1 MWSCVSGATTTT
13 VPVTSTTVTGACT
26 DGDGDGYY
34 VFDAVNCPNGND
46 CDDADPNVNPGMDES
61 FYCSDGIDNDC
72 DGDVDTADPACQGT
86 TTTMP
91 SGGIT
96 IYTDVVWDSMEF
108 SHDVLT
114 SMWSVAGTTSGYIY
128 GSGSSCVNCNV
139 LLALTSETD
148 IVNVNAANYVVDMAT
163 VTIDEGDI
171 VLLYGGGNYGAL
183 EVHAINCYG
192 DSVDVPSKCYLHY
205 TVYYL
210 SDGSGDFSSAPPLSG
225 YATDNDRD
233 GHFTDA
239 PAGDSLYDPNDADSC
254 NPDSS
259 VPTCDAAA
267 TTTITGACN
276 YDGVCDADE
285 TVETCPNDCAV
296 MTTTT
301 TIVSTL
307 DYLIFSE
314 VLYNTP
320 GSDSEE
326 EWIEI
331 YNPTPNSVDL
341 TGYAIEDN
349 TLTYTFSSGVIE
361 PHDTFVIAKDS
372 FGFNNLQGCDPD
384 LDGLTLS
391 LGNSGDVLYL
401 MDSTG
406 YETDMVAWEGYISGW
421 DIIANEGE
429 SIARLDFNTDTDSV
443 SDWEVMPTPM
453 PHPFGDPCGA
463 ATTTTITGAC
473 NYDGICDSDETAESC
488 PNDCGAASDCNS
500 DCNYCY
506 NEPDCSASPFGCL
519 WDAGTGSCSVGG
531 GQCNHDGVCDAD
543 ETMGSCPED
552 CTVEDT
558 CSQLMD
564 ETTCNSQT
572 GCGWD
577 SQTDTC
583 TEIAVDCPNLGETE
597 CNAQADCEWN
607 YESNACETAGVGPG
621 DESGLCTDGEDNDGD
636 GLADCDDP
644 DCETLPECYSP
655 CDDDWSYY
663 YQMSCTA
670 SISGTI
676 TSSDGNAVA
685 NAHVDV
691 WNHEGGYS
699 TMEMTD
705 SSGAYAVDGLPDGL
719 YYTLHVS
726 PPSDSGLAG
735 YDEDDIYISGAL
747 TKDIQLS
754 AGGTITGSVTA
765 GGVGVPNAHL
775 DAWGPTGSGSAMT
788 ESDGNYIISGL
799 VTDTYTVML
808 RLEHTDYSA
817 YTAPEQTVSV
827 TAGETVSGVDFVLTL
842 GGSISGTVTY
852 SDGTGA
858 SDIRIEA
865 WQESDNAAGGSGHG
879 EDWTASDGTYTLN
892 GLPSGTYRVEAR
904 IDDPNMNYAVESQ
917 TATVTAGQE
926 TTGVNFVL
934 ASGAS
939 ISGTVTDSAGSPIAN
954 ADLNAWNTA
963 GGDGSGWAMTDSDGT
978 YTITGLSSGIYHVEV
993 SSGSYASATTTVT
1006 VTSGQDVTGVD
1017 FVLSLGGSISG
1028 TVTYSDASPAPNLR
1042 VECWNEMGSGGG
1054 ESWTESDG
1062 TYTISGLST
1071 GTYRVE
1077 VRIDDSTANYAVDSQ
1092 MVSVT
1097 AGSETSGAN
1106 FVLSAG
1112 GSISGTVTD
1121 ASGAVANIRVE
1132 CWNEQGS
1139 GWGDAMTATDGTYT
1153 INGLS
1158 TGTYRVMVRTEE
1170 ENLNYATE
1178 EQTAS
1183 VTAGSATT
1191 GVDFSLTAGGSI
1203 SGTVTYGGSPVANAH
1218 VECWNHEGMGWGNDW
1233 TESDGTYTITGL
1245 SSGVYEIEVRSD
1257 GTTTYASDP
1266 QTVTVVAGQ
1275 ETTGVNFVLSAGA
1288 SISGTV
1294 TYGGSAVTN
1303 MRVEC
1308 WNEQGS
1314 GWGDD
1319 ETASDGTYTITGLSA
1334 GTYRVK
1340 VRNDWDPTGAAA
1352 TSNYAADEIVVILT
1366 EGQQVTGIDFAL
1378 TLGGTI
1384 SGTVTDA
1391 SGAVSHLRLEAHCE
1405 NCDSWGEAMT
1415 SETGEYSITGLS
1427 TGTYRVGIHI
1437 EWGST
1442 TNYAT
1447 EEQTVS
1453 VVEGQETTGVDFALA
1468 TGGSIS
1474 GTVTYNGV
1482 AVANTNVGAWCESTE
1497 TAGCGGGG
1505 AMTESDGTY
1514 TISGLMSGTYHV
1526 DVHSGDSGT
1535 NYASEEIIVTVTAGQ
1550 AVTGVDFAM
1559 TTGGSISGTVT
1570 ASGTAV
1576 ANIRVECWME
1586 NGAGWGDAWTSSDGT
1601 FTITGLSTGTY
1612 HVQIRASDSDMN
1624 YASEEQVVSVTAG
1637 QETSGVNFNLS
1648 TGGSISGTVTYSGG
1662 SGASDIMV
1670 EAHKEMEHGWG
1681 NAWTASDGTY
1691 TITGLTSGTYRVEI
1705 FSDYAAQPQ
1714 TVTVDTGADTS
1725 GVDFTL
1731 TTGGSI
1737 SGTVTDANGAVAYI
1751 TIHAWSETGGWGGSM
1766 TSSDG
1771 AYTITGL
1778 YSGIYHVNID
1788 TWGSSTN
1795 YASEEQIVSVTTGA
1809 ETSGVDFLLTA
1820 GGSISGTVKDSSGS
1834 PVPDMRVECWKEMGE
1849 GHGETMVQQD
1859 GTYQVRGLNSGI
1871 YHCIV
1876 RAQWGSTT
1884 NYATDDQTVT
1894 VTAGSD
1900 TSGVNFVLI
1909 TGGSISGTVTYNS
1922 APMLGVIVDAWS
1934 EAGWSNAMSDSDG
1947 TYTVTGL
1954 AAGTYHISAHPFWSS
1969 TGTTQNIAAEEQ
1981 TVTVTAGT
1989 ETSGV
1994 NFDLSDGASISGTV
2008 TLSGAGVPYVKVE
2021 AFKEEGGGW
2030 GGTMTESDG
2039 TYTITGLIGGD
2050 YFVEVRLEG
2059 TTYENYATTNQ
2070 RIAISTGE
2078 AVTGIDFALESG
2090 GSISGTVTDADG
2102 AVAYLRVEAWKEGA
2116 PGWGGSMTASD
2127 GTYTIPGLS
2136 AGIYHVEVHFGW
2148 GPTGTTY
2155 TNYASEEKVVTVAA
2169 GQTTSGV
2176 DFLLTTGGS
2185 ISGTVTTGGQ
2195 AVQYA
2200 RIEAWKEESPDW
2212 GDTWTASDGTYTLSG
2227 LTTGTYHVK
2236 VDATGSSYSG
2246 YAASE
2251 KIVSVTAGEERSGVD
2266 FSLTQGASIS
2276 GTVTAG
2282 GAAAQYVRVDAW
2294 RDWESGET
2302 PDWGDTV
2309 TASDGTYT
2317 INGLM
2322 GGKYH
2327 VNIRTEDTSYASYAS
2342 LEQTVTVAAGGSET
2356 GVDFALTTGGSI
2368 SGTVT
2373 LSSAAVSYVRVW
2385 AWREGAPDWGDT
2397 ITDDSG
2403 TYTISGLSSGSY
2415 HVGLDLMGTTYES
2428 YTANEQTVTVT
2439 AGAETSSIDFALAQ
2453 GGSISGTVTD
2463 ASGAVSDVHVEA
2475 WNDEDTGHGWTKTG
2489 SSGTYT
2495 ITGLPAGTYNVEVHY
2510 SNYAPQMQ
2518 SSVSVTAGQTTSGID
2533 FTLAAAGAISG
2544 TVTYG
2549 GAGVADIEVFAWSP
2563 GTYAGGEALTDAS
2576 GNYVIDDL
2584 PAGTYKVKPEAE
2596 GYAGTM
2602 EEDVSVT
2609 AGVNTTGVDFTLSD
2623 GGNLTGTVT
2632 DSNGTPLEEVNINIW
2647 IPGEGFGEDWEETE
2661 DDGTYLIDGIPAGTY
2676 TIEAYLEGYDDVEV
2690 NVTITDGATTTQ
2702 DFTLQSVNSSMI
2714 KMASIAPGIGT
2725 SPTASAGPDQTI
2737 SLGTTV
2743 YVGGDDSTDD
2753 GTIQSYAWN
2762 FADGDVVYGVTQ
2774 SHIYST
2780 PGTYTVTLTVTDD
2793 ESLTGTDTL
2802 TVTVSAAAAEPTS
2815 NAGNDQTVDLDNSV
2829 SFDGSASSDSDG
2841 EIISYHWD
2849 FNDGSESTEIKPSHK
2864 YSTAGT
2870 YTVTLEITDDDGLKD
2885 TDTVTI
2891 SVSAQQDP
2899 VADAGTDQTINSGES
2914 VTLDAS
2920 DSYDTDGTIDAYEWK
2935 DGTDV
2940 LSTQS
2945 SFTKSDFAVGTHT
2958 ITLTATDND
2967 DNTDTDEV
2975 IITVQ
2980 EGGTI
2985 VRVTPSSVS
2994 ADSDES
3000 FSINITS
3007 TETDN
3012 VLGVEFV
3019 LLFNKSVLQAT
3030 SVTEGDFLSSDGAD
3044 TTGDAPTYSNTAG
3057 TVTFS
3062 RSRSAVDG
3070 GLTASG
3076 VIAAINFNSIADG
3089 SATLTLENV
3098 TVRDVNGTSLTLSTS
3113 NGAVTVG
3120 SVCTLLGDESPCGV
3134 VSLAEVVDYITL
3146 WSAGNAELAAVID
3159 LITAWAT

>member
-1 MWSCVSGATTTT
+1 M
-13 VPVTSTTVTGACT
+13 P
-26 DGDGDGYY
+26 
-34 VFDAVNCPNGND
+34 
-46 CDDADPNVNPGMDES
+46 PGGM
-61 FYCSDGIDNDC
+61 
-72 DGDVDTADPACQGT
+72 
-86 TTTMP
+86 
-91 SGGIT
+91 T
-96 IYTDVVWDSMEF
+96 IYTDVVWDSREF
-108 SHDVLT
+108 THGSLA

-128 GSGSSCVNCNV
+128 GSGSSCENCNV
-139 LLALTSETD
+139 LLKLASETD
-148 IVNVNAANYVVDMAT
+148 VSSVNAADYTVDMAQ

-171 VLLYGGGNYGAL
+171 VLLYASGNYGAL
-183 EVHAINCYG
+183 EVHAVNCYG
-192 DSVDVPSKCYLHY
+192 DSVDEPSKCYMHY
-205 TVYYL
+205 TLYYL
-210 SDGSGDFSSAPPLSG
+210 DDGSGDFSSAPPLSG

-233 GHFTDA
+233 GHFSDA
-239 PAGDSLYDPNDADSC
+239 PSGDSLYDSNDNDAC
-254 NPDSS
+254 TPDPD
-259 VPTCDAAA
+259 VPT
-267 TTTITGACN
+267 
-276 YDGVCDADE
+276 
-285 TVETCPNDCAV
+285 
-296 MTTTT
+296 
-301 TIVSTL
+301 
-307 DYLIFSE
+307 
-314 VLYNTP
+314 
-320 GSDSEE
+320 
-326 EWIEI
+326 
-331 YNPTPNSVDL
+331 
-341 TGYAIEDN
+341 
-349 TLTYTFSSGVIE
+349 
-361 PHDTFVIAKDS
+361 
-372 FGFNNLQGCDPD
+372 
-384 LDGLTLS
+384 
-391 LGNSGDVLYL
+391 
-401 MDSTG
+401 
-406 YETDMVAWEGYISGW
+406 
-421 DIIANEGE
+421 
-429 SIARLDFNTDTDSV
+429 
-443 SDWEVMPTPM
+443 
-453 PHPFGDPCGA
+453 CGA

-473 NYDGICDSDETAESC
+473 NYDGTCDADETVETCPNDCAAGTTTTSTIAAALDHLIIFEVFYNTPGSDSEEEWVEIHNPTAGTIDLGGYTLEDNQYTYTFSSFSFPADHSMVVARDETGFYDLYGCYPDVADLTLSLGNGGDVLYLMDPSGYEVDMVAWEGHISGWDITANEGESIARINGYTDTDSVSDWSVWSTPIPVPYGDVCETTAACNYDGDCDADETAESCPEDCGGATTTIGACNHDGVCGSDETAESC
-488 PNDCGAASDCNS
+488 PEDCGAADACSQFMDENSCNS
-500 DCNYCY
+500 
-506 NEPDCSASPFGCL
+506 E
-519 WDAGTGSCSVGG
+519 
-531 GQCNHDGVCDAD
+531 
-543 ETMGSCPED
+543 
-552 CTVEDT
+552 
-558 CSQLMD
+558 
-564 ETTCNSQT
+564 T

-597 CNAQADCEWN
+597 CNAQPDCEWDDVFD
-607 YESNACETAGVGPG
+607 ECETAGVGPG

-636 GLADCDDP
+636 GLTDCDDS

-676 TSSDGNAVA
+676 TSSDGSVVE

-699 TMEMTD
+699 TMEMSDTD
-705 SSGAYAVDGLPDGL
+705 GNYAVDGLPDGL
-719 YYTLHVS
+719 YYTIHVS

-735 YDEDDIYISGAL
+735 YDEDDVYVSGAL

-765 GGVGVPNAHL
+765 GGVGVANAHL

-799 VTDTYTVML
+799 VTETYTVML

-817 YTAPEQTVSV
+817 YTASEQTVSV

-842 GGSISGTVTY
+842 GGSISGSVTY

-858 SDIRIEA
+858 SDIRVEA

-879 EDWTASDGTYTLN
+879 EDWTDSDGTYTLN

-904 IDDPNMNYAVESQ
+904 IDNPNMNYAVESQ
-917 TATVTAGQE
+917 TASVTAGSE

-939 ISGTVTDSAGSPIAN
+939 ISGTVTDSAGNPIAN
-954 ADLNAWNTA
+954 AQLNAWNTE

-978 YTITGLSSGIYHVEV
+978 YTMTGLSSGIYNVEV
-993 SSGSYASATTTVT
+993 TSGSYASAATTVT

-1017 FVLSLGGSISG
+1017 FVLSVGGSISG
-1028 TVTYSDASPAPNLR
+1028 TVTYSDSSPAPNLR

-1062 TYTISGLST
+1062 TYTIMGLST

-1077 VRIDDSTANYAVDSQ
+1077 VRIDDSTSNYAVDSQ
-1092 MVSVT
+1092 TVSVT
-1097 AGSETSGAN
+1097 AGSETTGVN
-1106 FVLSAG
+1106 FVLASG

-1121 ASGAVANIRVE
+1121 ASGPVANIRVE

-1139 GWGDAMTATDGTYT
+1139 GWGDSMTATDGTYT

-1158 TGTYRVMVRTEE
+1158 TGTYRVMVRTEQ

-1178 EQTAS
+1178 EQTVS

-1191 GVDFSLTAGGSI
+1191 GVDFSLTTGGSI

-1218 VECWNHEGMGWGNDW
+1218 VECWNHEGMGWGNAW

-1257 GTTTYASDP
+1257 GTTDYASEP

-1275 ETTGVNFVLSAGA
+1275 ETSGVDFVLSAGA

-1294 TYGGSAVTN
+1294 TYSGSAVTN

-1319 ETASDGTYTITGLSA
+1319 ETASDGTYTIPGLSA

-1352 TSNYAADEIVVILT
+1352 TSNYAVDEIVVILT
-1366 EGQQVTGIDFAL
+1366 AGQQATGIDFAL
-1378 TLGGTI
+1378 TMGGSI

-1391 SGAVSHLRLEAHCE
+1391 SGPVSHLRIETHCE

-1427 TGTYRVGIHI
+1427 TGTYRVGIRT
-1437 EWGST
+1437 EWDST

-1453 VVEGQETTGVDFALA
+1453 VVEGQETAGVDFVLT

-1474 GTVTYNGV
+1474 GTVTYNGDP
-1482 AVANTNVGAWCESTE
+1482 VANMNVGVWCESTE
-1497 TAGCGGGG
+1497 AAGCGGGG
-1505 AMTESDGTY
+1505 TMTDSDGTY

-1526 DVHSGDSGT
+1526 NVHSDASGTASGT

-1550 AVTGVDFAM
+1550 PVTGVDFAL

-1576 ANIRVECWME
+1576 ANLRVECWME
-1586 NGAGWGDAWTSSDGT
+1586 NGGGWGDAWTASDGT
-1601 FTITGLSTGTY
+1601 YTITGLSTGTY
-1612 HVQIRASDSDMN
+1612 HVEIRASESDMN

-1637 QETSGVNFNLS
+1637 QDTSGVDFSLA
-1648 TGGSISGTVTYSGG
+1648 TGGSISGTVAYSDG

-1681 NAWTASDGTY
+1681 NTWTASDGTY

-1714 TVTVDTGADTS
+1714 MATVDTGADTS

-1731 TTGGSI
+1731 ATGGSI
-1737 SGTVTDANGAVAYI
+1737 SGTVTDADGAVAYI
-1751 TIHAWSETGGWGGSM
+1751 NVHAWSETGGWGGSM

-1809 ETSGVDFLLTA
+1809 ETSGVDFALTA
-1820 GGSISGTVKDSSGS
+1820 GGSISGTVKDSGGS
-1834 PVPDMRVECWKEMGE
+1834 PVPDMRVECWREMGE

-1859 GTYQVRGLNSGI
+1859 GTYQVTGLSSGI
-1871 YHCIV
+1871 YHCTV
-1876 RAQWGSTT
+1876 RAQWGSTSS
-1884 NYATDDQTVT
+1884 YATDDQTVT

-1900 TSGVNFVLI
+1900 MSGVNFVLS

-1934 EAGWSNAMSDSDG
+1934 EAGWSNAMTDSDG

-1954 AAGTYHISAHPFWSS
+1954 ASGTYHVSAHPFWSS

-1981 TVTVTAGT
+1981 TVTVTAGA

-1994 NFDLSDGASISGTV
+1994 NFDLTDGASISGTV

-2021 AFKEEGGGW
+2021 AFKEDGGGW

-2039 TYTITGLIGGD
+2039 TYTISGLIGGD
-2050 YFVEVRLEG
+2050 YFVEARLEG

-2070 RIAISTGE
+2070 RITIANGE
-2078 AVTGIDFALESG
+2078 AVTGINFVLESG
-2090 GSISGTVTDADG
+2090 GSISGTVTDASG
-2102 AVAYLRVEAWKEGA
+2102 AVAYMRVEAWKEGA
-2116 PGWGGSMTASD
+2116 PGWGGSMTESD

-2136 AGIYHVEVHFGW
+2136 AGIYHVEAHFGW
-2148 GPTGTTY
+2148 GPTGTSY
-2155 TNYASEEKVVTVAA
+2155 TNYASEEKIVTVAA
-2169 GQTTSGV
+2169 GVDTSGV
-2176 DFLLTTGGS
+2176 DFLLTTGGT
-2185 ISGTVTTGGQ
+2185 ISGTVTAGGQ

-2200 RIEAWKEESPDW
+2200 RVEAWKEESPDW
-2212 GDTWTASDGTYTLSG
+2212 GDAWTGSDGTYTLNG
-2227 LTTGTYHVK
+2227 LTTGTYHVR
-2236 VDATGSSYSG
+2236 VRAEGTSYSG
-2246 YAASE
+2246 YAAAE
-2251 KIVSVTAGEERSGVD
+2251 RIVSVTAGEERSGVD

-2302 PDWGDTV
+2302 PDWGDTI

-2327 VNIRTEDTSYASYAS
+2327 VNIRTEGTSYASYAS
-2342 LEQTVTVAAGGSET
+2342 LEQTVTVTAGGSET
-2356 GVDFALTTGGSI
+2356 GVDFALTAGGSV

-2397 ITDDSG
+2397 VTDGSG
-2403 TYTISGLSSGSY
+2403 NYTISGLSSGSY
-2415 HVGLDLMGTTYES
+2415 HVGLDLMGSTYES
-2428 YTANEQTVTVT
+2428 YAVVEQTVTVT
-2439 AGAETSSIDFALAQ
+2439 EGSETSGIDFALTQ

-2475 WNDEDTGHGWTKTG
+2475 WNDEDTGHGWARTD
-2489 SSGTYT
+2489 SSGAYT
-2495 ITGLPAGTYNVEVHY
+2495 IAGLSTGTYNVEVHY
-2510 SNYAPQMQ
+2510 SDYAPQMQ
-2518 SSVSVTAGQTTSGID
+2518 SGVSVTAGQTTSGVNFI
-2533 FTLAAAGAISG
+2533 LAAAGAISG
-2544 TVTYG
+2544 TVTYS

-2563 GTYAGGEALTDAS
+2563 STYAGGEALTDAS
-2576 GNYVIDDL
+2576 GSYVIENL

-2602 EEDVSVT
+2602 AEDISVT
-2609 AGVNTTGVDFTLSD
+2609 AGETTSGVDFTLSA
-2623 GGNLTGTVT
+2623 GGSLSGTVT
-2632 DSNGTPLEEVNINIW
+2632 DSGGTPLEEVNINIW
-2647 IPGEGFGEDWEETE
+2647 VPGEGFGEDWEETE
-2661 DDGTYLIDGIPAGTY
+2661 DDGTYLIEGIPAGTY
-2676 TIEAYLEGYDDVEV
+2676 TVEAYLEGYDEVEV
-2690 NVTITDGATTTQ
+2690 NVTITEGVTTTQ
-2702 DFTLQSVNSSMI
+2702 DFTLQNSSINSSII
-2714 KMASIAPGIGT
+2714 KMASIAPGAGT
-2725 SPTASAGPDQTI
+2725 APTAMAGPDQTI

-2743 YVGGDDSTDD
+2743 YVSGDDSTDD

-2762 FADGDVVYGVTQ
+2762 FGDGDVVYGVTQ
-2774 SHIYST
+2774 SHVYST

-2802 TVTVSAAAAEPTS
+2802 IVTVSAAAAEPTS
-2815 NAGNDQTVDLDNSV
+2815 NAGNDQTVDLGNSA

-2899 VADAGTDQTINSGES
+2899 VADAGTDQTINEGES

-2920 DSYDTDGTIDAYEWK
+2920 GSYDTDGTIDAHEWK
-2935 DGTDV
+2935 EGTVV
-2940 LSTQS
+2940 LSSQS
-2945 SFTKSDFAVGTHT
+2945 SFTKSDFTVGTHT
-2958 ITLTATDND
+2958 ITLTVTDSQSL
-2967 DNTDTDEV
+2967 TDTDEV

-2985 VRVTPSSVS
+2985 VRVTPASTSV
-2994 ADSDES
+2994 DSDGS
-3000 FSINITS
+3000 FGINITS

-3030 SVTEGDFLSSDGAD
+3030 SVTEGNFLSSDGAD

-3057 TVTFS
+3057 TVRFD
-3062 RSRSAVDG
+3062 RSRSAGDG

-3076 VIAAINFNSIADG
+3076 VIAAINFNSIASG
-3089 SATLTLENV
+3089 SITLSLENV
-3098 TVRDVNGTSLTLSTS
+3098 TMRDVNGTSISLSTS
-3113 NGAVTVG
+3113 NGAVTVASAVKG
-3120 SVCTLLGDESPCGV
+3120 DADGDGTVDDFELLNYIDQWSQELVGDFD
-3134 VSLAEVVDYITL
+3134 L
-3146 WSAGNAELAAVID
+3146 LAAI
-3159 LITAWAT
+3159 ASWATAT